1 MKAGPHPGTS
11 MTFPETSRE
20 RAWTAVVGAA
30 LAALVGG
37 SVLFTDAV
45 YGNFVWQYF
54 WGPVYA
60 DAQGAQ
66 CAAWNGGA
74 VELLYSNAAC
84 AAASEPVAYPGYTL
98 VSEAG
103 YAVTLLTAL
112 VGVHFLLKRWR
123 IAERVEMLYALF
135 PFVLLGGALRVVE
148 DANNAAEA
156 FGNVDPFLGYPLNA
170 LIISPVIYFVMFAVT
185 LVALVGSV
193 VLARRTDL
201 ADDYLR
207 PLAAS
212 GVVLLAANVLG
223 LGYLAVA
230 RDYVQFVPVFTVL
243 TLVLSTAI
251 TAVAWWAARRWLPSV
266 TSGTG
271 TAGAVILWGHAVD
284 GVANVIGL
292 DWGAE
297 LGYPRGDLVSKH
309 PLNEYIVDATHAVL
323 PESITHLTGDT
334 WPFILVKVAAVLL
347 VLSLFD
353 DQLREEAPRYTTLML
368 VAVLAVGLGPGTRD
382 MLRATFGI

>member
-1 MKAGPHPGTS
+1 
-11 MTFPETSRE
+11 MTFPETSAE
-20 RAWTAVVGAA
+20 RTWTAAVGAA
-30 LAALVGG
+30 LVALVGG

-45 YGNFVWQYF
+45 YGNFVWHYF

-84 AAASEPVAYPGYTL
+84 AAATEPVAYPGYTL

-103 YAVTLLTAL
+103 YAITLLVAL
-112 VGVHFLLKRWR
+112 VGVHFMLNRLR
-123 IAERVEMLYALF
+123 IAERMEMLYALF

-148 DANNAAEA
+148 DANNAAEL
-156 FGNVDPFLGYPLNA
+156 FGNTEPFIGYPLNS
-170 LIISPVIYFVMFAVT
+170 LIISPVIYFVMFGIT
-185 LVALVGSV
+185 LAAIGGSV
-193 VLARRTDL
+193 LLARRTDVT
-201 ADDYLR
+201 DDYLR
-207 PLAAS
+207 PLAAT
-212 GVVLLAANVLG
+212 GTVLLAANVLG
-223 LGYLAVA
+223 LGYLAA
-230 RDYVQFVPVFTVL
+230 TRDYVQFIPVFTVL
-243 TLVLSTAI
+243 TLGLATVI

-266 TSGTG
+266 TSGTERV
-271 TAGAVILWGHAVD
+271 GALVLWGHAVD
-284 GVANVIGL
+284 GVANVLGL

-309 PLNEYIVDATHAVL
+309 PLNEYIVDATHALL
-323 PESITHLTGDT
+323 PESLVHFTGDT

-353 DQLREEAPRYTTLML
+353 EDLREEAPRYTTLML

>member
-1 MKAGPHPGTS
+1 
-11 MTFPETSRE
+11 MTFPETSAE
-20 RAWTAVVGAA
+20 RTWTAVVGAA
-30 LAALVGG
+30 LVALVGG

-45 YGNFVWQYF
+45 YGNFVWHYF

-66 CAAWNGGA
+66 CAVWSGGA
-74 VELLYSNAAC
+74 VELLYNNAAC

-98 VSEAG
+98 ISEAG
-103 YAVTLLTAL
+103 YAITLLTAL
-112 VGVHFLLKRWR
+112 VGVHFMLERLQIGEDMDLLW
-123 IAERVEMLYALF
+123 ALF

-148 DANNAAEA
+148 DANNAAEM
-156 FGNVDPFLGYPLNA
+156 FGNLDPFLGYPLNT

-185 LVALVGSV
+185 LAAILGSV
-193 VLARRTDL
+193 LLARRTDFFE
-201 ADDYLR
+201 DYHR
-207 PLAAS
+207 PLAAT
-212 GVVLLAANVLG
+212 GTVLLAANVLG
-223 LGYLAVA
+223 LGYLAA
-230 RDYVQFVPVFTVL
+230 TRDYVQFIPVFTVL
-243 TLVLSTAI
+243 TLGLASVITAI
-251 TAVAWWAARRWLPSV
+251 VWWAARRWLPSV
-266 TSGTG
+266 TSGTERV
-271 TAGAVILWGHAVD
+271 GALVLWGHAVD
-284 GVANVIGL
+284 GVANVLGL

-309 PLNEYIVDATHAVL
+309 PLNEYIVDATHALL
-323 PESITHLTGDT
+323 PESLVHFTGDT

-353 DQLREEAPRYTTLML
+353 EDLREEAPRYTTLML

>member
-1 MKAGPHPGTS
+1 
-11 MTFPETSRE
+11 MTFPETSGE
-20 RAWTAVVGAA
+20 RAWTAVVLAA
-30 LAALVGG
+30 VVALVGG

-45 YGNFVWQYF
+45 YGNFVWHYF

-66 CAAWNGGA
+66 CAAWSGGA
-74 VELLYSNAAC
+74 AELLYNNAAC

-103 YAVTLLTAL
+103 YAITLLVSL
-112 VGVHFLLKRWR
+112 VGVHFMLNRLR
-123 IAERVEMLYALF
+123 IAERIEMLYALF

-148 DANNAAEA
+148 DANNAAEL
-156 FGNVDPFLGYPLNA
+156 FGNADPFLGYPLNA
-170 LIISPVIYFVMFAVT
+170 LIISPVIYFVMFG
-185 LVALVGSV
+185 VALLAIAGSV
-193 VLARRTDL
+193 ALARRTD
-201 ADDYLR
+201 AVDDYLR
-207 PLAAS
+207 PLAAT
-212 GVVLLAANVLG
+212 GAGLLAANLLG
-223 LGYLAVA
+223 LGYLAA
-230 RDYVQFVPVFTVL
+230 TRDYVQFIPVFTVL
-243 TLVLSTAI
+243 TLGLATAI
-251 TAVAWWAARRWLPSV
+251 TAVVWWAARRWLPAAAN
-266 TSGTG
+266 GTE
-271 TAGAVILWGHAVD
+271 TAGALIVWGHAVD
-284 GVANVIGL
+284 GVANVLGL

-323 PESITHLTGDT
+323 PESVVHFTGDT
-334 WPFILVKVAAVLL
+334 WPFILVKMAAVLL

-353 DQLREEAPRYTTLML
+353 EQLREEAPRYTTLML